1 MVPSLP
7 PCGSLGLWSCIALA
21 LVLSPLGLWSCAL
34 ALTLTLILALVLALA
49 LAVALVLAPAS
60 CKTKLVDHTIGG
72 WGGGRQTLS
81 PGPYIYMIAVAPM
94 FASIMAFAMAWLQ
107 RLGSHTLA
115 E

>member
-1 MVPSLP
+1 MVMVPSLP

-72 WGGGRQTLS
+72 WGGGRQTLALDHI
-81 PGPYIYMIAVAPM
+81 YI
-94 FASIMAFAMAWLQ
+94 
-107 RLGSHTLA
+107 
-115 E
+115 

>member
-81 PGPYIYMIAVAPM
+81 PGPYIYI
-94 FASIMAFAMAWLQ
+94 
-107 RLGSHTLA
+107 
-115 E
+115 